1 MFTTGLYFTV
11 FLSSCY
17 IIISMLAPWFLL
29 EEYLQIVASGTQ
41 GFFFLRNARR
51 NCCAVAIH
59 WYLHGQMAERVETR
73 GSYVEW
79 LWSL

>member
-41 GFFFLRNARR
+41 GFFFFEKRTQELLCSGNTLAL
-51 NCCAVAIH
+51 A
-59 WYLHGQMAERVETR
+59 WPDG
-73 GSYVEW
+73 
-79 LWSL
+79 